1 MQSHNRLFQSKEHDD
16 LQTDFADTT
25 GANEISKKTKLE
37 QLQEILTQPCS
48 SPRTRV
54 SSSPTEVLHEIR
66 KEMNVFE
73 TTGERPAKLQKLYR
87 ALITLPAS
95 SVEAER
101 TFSAAL
107 LFLTEIRS
115 LLADNSIDKLVSL
128 RKYFQNKRQ

>member
-1 MQSHNRLFQSKEHDD
+1 MHNHNRLFQSKEHDD

-48 SPRTRV
+48 LPRTRV
-54 SSSPTEVLHEIR
+54 SSSPTEVLHEIW

-95 SVEAER
+95 SVEAG
-101 TFSAAL
+101 
-107 LFLTEIRS
+107 LFLMKIRS
-115 LLADNSIDKLVSL
+115 SLADSSIDRLVFL